1 MEKKTR
7 FDEISV
13 MRVLAMTMIVAF
25 HSLCFYN
32 GRWVKVNALFIPFWY
47 KMSCF
52 LDVID
57 LNMFVFISGYLYGY
71 LYIYRNKYHHPSE
84 VILLKARRLLIPYFF
99 WGIPMAIVW
108 PWNTWTKLL
117 YGIGHLWFLLM
128 LFGVFTLTVILQL
141 LNAQRVKFTGRIGIL
156 LIVTGYL
163 FGLFFSKFIYGGEFL
178 CINKIL
184 YYFPAFMIGYVC
196 AKVRIG
202 WFLPNWSYI
211 ILPFAM
217 LGLFIF
223 IWYPIPLPYTLNLLI
238 RTGLAY
244 FICIEI
250 LIILSKSTLSERA
263 RRVIQTIERLSMG
276 LYIFNQIVMDIVF
289 ITPVLHQWF
298 EEHWMIGPFLLFPI
312 GFFPPLLLSY
322 IFNRY
327 KRLRWTVGG

>member
-1 MEKKTR
+1 MEEKNR
-7 FDEISV
+7 FNEISV
-13 MRVLAMTMIVAF
+13 MRVLAMTMIVGF

-32 GRWVKVNALFIPFWY
+32 GRWVKVDALYIPFWY
-47 KMSCF
+47 KVSCF

-71 LYIYRNKYHHPSE
+71 LYIYRNKYRHPSE
-84 VILLKARRLLIPYFF
+84 VIRIKARRLLIPYFF
-99 WGIPMAIVW
+99 WGIPMAFVW

-141 LNAQRVKFTGRIGIL
+141 LNAQRVKFTGRLGIL

-163 FGLFFSKFIYGGEFL
+163 FGSFFSEFIYGGGFL

-202 WFLPNWSYI
+202 WLLPNWSYI
-211 ILPFAM
+211 VLPFAI
-217 LGLFIF
+217 LGLLIF
-223 IWYPIPLPYTLNLLI
+223 IWNPVHLPYALILLI

-244 FICIEI
+244 VICIEM
-250 LIILSKSTLSERA
+250 LIILSKVTLSERSQQ
-263 RRVIQTIERLSMG
+263 VIQTIERLSMG
-276 LYIFNQIVMDIVF
+276 LYIFNQIMMDIVF
-289 ITPVLHQWF
+289 TIPVLHQWF
-298 EEHWMIGPFLLFPI
+298 EVHWMIGPFLLFPI

-322 IFNRY
+322 IFNKY
-327 KRLRWTVGG
+327 KWLKWTIGG